1 MRITANQ
8 VTIAR
13 LVGMPFVAALAYG
26 DEQLRIV
33 AVILGTLIGLTD
45 TVDGYLARKYGVTVL
60 GSLLDPVADKV
71 FTVVCY
77 GVCAD
82 MGIIPWWVAAAIL
95 ARELG
100 VTVLRSSLELR
111 GRRLPSTNAAKA
123 KTWVQMLGIGFV
135 VLSPIFGKRGNLELL
150 FGVPLGAALLTMLI
164 LRLTPRRRFRPIEFA
179 ATVLIGFLAAAVL
192 GGPPVTRVT
201 VLAFVIAMTWYSAL
215 DYIVVGFRELVRPD
229 SFRGLHW
236 ARLVAGFAL
245 PIVAMVALGTTR
257 LPTTPLI
264 ILLSVDMARGAL
276 DNYAANRRVVDF
288 SWGASLWAEIALLG
302 GALVIAPIGTVLTMF
317 AAALGVIETLR
328 ALVRYLR
335 APAATDAPRAVPLA
349 KPPLT
354 RQPEADP
361 GLRV

>member
-13 LVGMPFVAALAYG
+13 LLAMPFIAALAYG
-26 DEQLRIV
+26 GEQLRIV
-33 AVILGTLIGLTD
+33 AVILGTLVGLTD

-82 MGIIPWWVAAAIL
+82 LGIIPWWVAAAIL

-135 VLSPIFGKRGNLELL
+135 VLSPIFGQRGNLELL
-150 FGVPLGAALLTMLI
+150 FGVPLAGALITMLI

-179 ATVLIGFLAAAVL
+179 ATVLIGFLIAAVL
-192 GGPPVTRVT
+192 GGPLATRIT

-229 SFRGLHW
+229 PFRGLHW
-236 ARLVAGFAL
+236 TRLVAGFAL

-264 ILLSVDMARGAL
+264 VLLSVDMARGAL

-288 SWGASLWAEIALLG
+288 SWAASLWAEIALLA
-302 GALVIAPIGTVLTMF
+302 GALVIAPIGTVLTML

-335 APAATDAPRAVPLA
+335 APATTDAQRPAVLA
-349 KPPLT
+349 APPLN
-354 RQPEADP
+354 RQPGTDP
-361 GLRV
+361 GLRL

>member
-13 LVGMPFVAALAYG
+13 LIGMPFVAALAYG
-26 DEQLRIV
+26 DEWSRV
-33 AVILGTLIGLTD
+33 FAVVLGTLIGLTD

-71 FTVVCY
+71 FIVVCY
-77 GVCAD
+77 GVCTD
-82 MGIIPWWVAAAIL
+82 RGIIPWWVAAAIL

-135 VLSPIFGKRGNLELL
+135 VLSPIVAKRAYLELL
-150 FGVPLGAALLTMLI
+150 FGVPLAGALLTMLI

-179 ATVLIGFLAAAVL
+179 ATVLVGFLAAAFFGGPSVTRFTVL
-192 GGPPVTRVT
+192 G
-201 VLAFVIAMTWYSAL
+201 FVIAITWYSAA
-215 DYIVVGFRELVRPD
+215 DYIAVGARELTKPDPRRGQHGVR
-229 SFRGLHW
+229 L
-236 ARLVAGFAL
+236 AAGFVM
-245 PIVAMVALGTTR
+245 PIVAMVALGTSR
-257 LPTTPLI
+257 LPTTPI
-264 ILLSVDMARGAL
+264 IVLLSMDMARGAL
-276 DNYAANRRVVDF
+276 DNYAANRGVADF
-288 SWGASLWAEIALLG
+288 SWAASLWAEVALLA
-302 GALVIAPIGTVLTMF
+302 GALAIAPLGTVLTMF

-328 ALVRYLR
+328 SLVRHRR
-335 APAATDAPRAVPLA
+335 APTDAARGAPRPA
-349 KPPLT
+349 PPLN

-361 GLRV
+361 ALHV

>member
-13 LVGMPFVAALAYG
+13 LIGMPFVAALAYG
-26 DEQLRIV
+26 DEWSRIA

-71 FTVVCY
+71 FIVVCY

-82 MGIIPWWVAAAIL
+82 RGIIPWWVAAAIL

-135 VLSPIFGKRGNLELL
+135 VLSPIVGGRGYLEVL
-150 FGVPLGAALLTMLI
+150 FGVPLAGALLTMLI

-179 ATVLIGFLAAAVL
+179 ATVLIGFLAAAFF
-192 GGPPVTRVT
+192 GGPLATRVT
-201 VLAFVIAMTWYSAL
+201 VLGFVVAMTWYSAL
-215 DYIVVGFRELVRPD
+215 DYIMVGFRELVRPD
-229 SFRGLHW
+229 RYRTLH
-236 ARLVAGFAL
+236 ALRLVAGFAL
-245 PIVAMVALGTTR
+245 PIVAMAALGTTR

-264 ILLSVDMARGAL
+264 VLLSVDMARGAL
-276 DNYAANRRVVDF
+276 DNYAANRGVADF

-302 GALVIAPIGTVLTMF
+302 GALVVPSFGAVLTMF
-317 AAALGVIETLR
+317 AAALGVIET
-328 ALVRYLR
+328 VRSLAR
-335 APAATDAPRAVPLA
+335 HRRGPAAAEASRPATL
-349 KPPLT
+349 PPPSMN

-361 GLRV
+361 GLRL

>member
-13 LVGMPFVAALAYG
+13 LIGMPFVAALAYG
-26 DEQLRIV
+26 SEQLRIV
-33 AVILGTLIGLTD
+33 GVILGTLIGLTD

-82 MGIIPWWVAAAIL
+82 LGIIPWWVAAAIL
-95 ARELG
+95 SRELG

-135 VLSPIFGKRGNLELL
+135 VLSPIVGKRGSLELL
-150 FGVPLGAALLTMLI
+150 FGVPLAAALITMLI

-179 ATVLIGFLAAAVL
+179 ATVLIGFLAAAFF
-192 GGPPVTRVT
+192 GGPSATRVT
-201 VLAFVIAMTWYSAL
+201 VLGFVVAMTWYSAL

-229 SFRGLHW
+229 PLRGLHW
-236 ARLVAGFAL
+236 VRLIAGFAL
-245 PIVAMVALGTTR
+245 PIVGMVALGTTR

-264 ILLSVDMARGAL
+264 ILLSLEMARGAL

-288 SWGASLWAEIALLG
+288 SWGASLWAEIALLA
-302 GALVIAPIGTVLTMF
+302 GALASVRFGTVLTMF
-317 AAALGVIETLR
+317 AAALGLIET
-328 ALVRYLR
+328 VRSLARHLR
-335 APAATDAPRAVPLA
+335 APAAAARPAVTPPASRPRP
-349 KPPLT
+349 
-354 RQPEADP
+354 PEADP
-361 GLRV
+361 ALRA